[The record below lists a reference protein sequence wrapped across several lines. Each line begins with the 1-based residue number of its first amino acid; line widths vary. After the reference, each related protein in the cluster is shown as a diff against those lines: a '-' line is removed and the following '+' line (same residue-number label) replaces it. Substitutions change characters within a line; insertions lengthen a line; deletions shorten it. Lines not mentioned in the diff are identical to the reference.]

1 MDSRSPLSKLCTKR
15 KTRVKC
21 FTIIQQE
28 RLASAGHLVTTFE
41 FFRFRFHFRALDQVH
56 FPQGK
61 SANVVR
67 GAFGTVLRDAVPPE
81 VYARLFEP
89 GSSLGAAPSGL
100 ADWPRPFVLRVA
112 HLDGLTVP
120 AGDSFYLDAHVFDIQ
135 QPTLV
140 HFRAALTRLAEK
152 GLGPGRGRA
161 DARRSRRVHTGNE
174 SIEVRAEG
182 GCAGGKRWRCRADRP

>member
-67 GAFGTVLRDAVPPE
+67 GAFGTVLRDA
-81 VYARLFEP
+81 AK
-89 GSSLGAAPSGL
+89 G
-100 ADWPRPFVLRVA
+100 
-112 HLDGLTVP
+112 
-120 AGDSFYLDAHVFDIQ
+120 
-135 QPTLV
+135 
-140 HFRAALTRLAEK
+140 TRLAR
-152 GLGPGRGRA
+152 PI
-161 DARRSRRVHTGNE
+161 DS
-174 SIEVRAEG
+174 VREIL
-182 GCAGGKRWRCRADRP
+182 